1 MDQHLVNLLAKY
13 CDSISRGV
21 ADSTF
26 LWPTLPPPIPS
37 KNRGV
42 KLKKCYSNGFL
53 GVGKSTSQ
61 SGNTIGSSVL
71 EQLTLVADEQ
81 THTETNHANAG
92 FLLRKYHNC
101 TESPLPLLSSFSF
114 SSSYQG
120 RLNEWA
126 HWARAPGP
134 RIFFFL
140 FEGPPTGCGEIN
152 FLNWLSYCWCYCM
165 IVQTLAVHIWS
176 TCTLLYMVTVQG
188 VSYLV

>member
-53 GVGKSTSQ
+53 GVGESTSQ

-71 EQLTLVADEQ
+71 EQLTLVAD
-81 THTETNHANAG
+81 
-92 FLLRKYHNC
+92 
-101 TESPLPLLSSFSF
+101 
-114 SSSYQG
+114 
-120 RLNEWA
+120 
-126 HWARAPGP
+126 
-134 RIFFFL
+134 
-140 FEGPPTGCGEIN
+140 
-152 FLNWLSYCWCYCM
+152 
-165 IVQTLAVHIWS
+165 
-176 TCTLLYMVTVQG
+176 
-188 VSYLV
+188 